1 MAFRTRK
8 PSNQVAPPPERQQN
22 SSPTPLQN
30 PNYHPDDFFTLCN
43 ILKDPKIQPGRPY
56 KSYRTGIE
64 PELGLIQAVFDHFNP
79 SSKLL
84 HCLIQWRICLERK
97 ENLILPVVY
106 CLVRLVEIEEGIWF
120 LVTLLRFWLEGIP
133 EQVIWNFLF
142 SVKMEELYWVLYL
155 HYNFLK
161 YTILDNFIGF

>member
-8 PSNQVAPPPERQQN
+8 PSNQVAPLPERQQN

-120 LVTLLRFWLEGIP
+120 LVTLLRF
-133 EQVIWNFLF
+133 
-142 SVKMEELYWVLYL
+142 
-155 HYNFLK
+155 
-161 YTILDNFIGF
+161 